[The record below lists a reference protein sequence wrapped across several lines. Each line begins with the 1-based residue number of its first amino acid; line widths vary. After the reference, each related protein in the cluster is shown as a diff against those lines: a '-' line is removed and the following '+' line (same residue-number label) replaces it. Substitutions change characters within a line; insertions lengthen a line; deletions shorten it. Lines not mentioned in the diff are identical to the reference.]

1 MTLRL
6 RSVVLS
12 SLLVAALALSG
23 CGSTKKKGTNDG
35 MDTNVGANAADYQDI
50 ELNADSDSGKAGSLQ
65 SVYFDYNSSRLSAS
79 AREALSANA
88 SLLKDNAGLEL
99 QVEGHC
105 DERGGVQYNLALGE
119 QRARAVSKY
128 LSTMGITSKRLSTI
142 SFGKGRPVSFGHDES
157 SWSQNRRAN
166 FVVTAK

>member
-6 RSVVLS
+6 RSVALT
-12 SLLVAALALSG
+12 SLFVFALALGG
-23 CGSTKKKGTNDG
+23 CGTAKKKGIGTD
-35 MDTNVGANAADYQDI
+35 DTNVGSNSTDYGSI
-50 ELNADSDSGKAGSLQ
+50 ELNADSDSGKAGSLT
-65 SVYFDYNSSRLSAS
+65 SVYFDYNSSSLSAA
-79 AREALSANA
+79 AREALSNNA
-88 SLLKDNAGLEL
+88 SLLKENSGLEL

-119 QRARAVSKY
+119 QRARSVRKY
-128 LSTMGITSKRLSTI
+128 LATMGISGKRLTTI

-157 SWSQNRRAN
+157 SWGQNRRAN

>member
-12 SLLVAALALSG
+12 SLLVTALALSG
-23 CGSTKKKGTNDG
+23 CGSTKKKGVNGDE
-35 MDTNVGANAADYQDI
+35 TNVGANAVDYGSI
-50 ELNADSDSGKAGSLQ
+50 ELNADSDSGKAGSL
-65 SVYFDYNSSRLSAS
+65 SSIYFDYNSSTLSTA
-79 AREALSANA
+79 AREALSTNA
-88 SLLKDNAGLEL
+88 SLLKENSGLEL

-119 QRARAVSKY
+119 QRARAVRRY
-128 LSTMGITSKRLSTI
+128 LSTMGISERRLTTI

-157 SWSQNRRAN
+157 SWGQNRRAN

>member
-1 MTLRL
+1 MTLSL

-12 SLLVAALALSG
+12 SLLVAALALGG
-23 CGSTKKKGTNDG
+23 CGSTKKKGANAD
-35 MDTNVGANAADYQDI
+35 DTNVAANATNYQDI
-50 ELNADSDSGKAGSLQ
+50 ELNADSDSGKAGKLQ

-79 AREALSANA
+79 AREALSTNA
-88 SLLKDNAGLEL
+88 GLMKDNSGLEL

-119 QRARAVSKY
+119 QRSRAVRKY
-128 LSTMGITSKRLSTI
+128 LSTMGISSKRLTTI
-142 SFGKGRPVSFGHDES
+142 SFGKGRPVSFGHDET
-157 SWSQNRRAN
+157 SWGQNRRAN